1 MTAVVSDVGTQN
13 KQEEAAVV
21 EHGANGDEYFV
32 DNEEIRGFIAAVK
45 RVTASDR
52 PANQVVEE
60 LKPAFSTLLTERG
73 WLPEEFSVSY
83 EQSGMGGGIGQYLLY
98 RSGDKSITLFS
109 LVVPPGS
116 STPVHDHLAWGLV
129 GLYQGE
135 QHEEVYA
142 VESGNPDNG
151 DAKLRL
157 TTEQDLRTGEFYA
170 LLPPDGDIHRV
181 TTTSADASISIH
193 LLGND
198 AGCVVRHS
206 YQPEAGKSA
215 SFRSGYSNVD
225 CEQGE

>member
-1 MTAVVSDVGTQN
+1 MRGQN
-13 KQEEAAVV
+13 SA
-21 EHGANGDEYFV
+21 DEFYA
-32 DNEEIRGFIAAVK
+32 DNEEIRRFIQAVK
-45 RVTASDR
+45 RVTSSGHSPQQMVD
-52 PANQVVEE
+52 E
-60 LKPAFSTLLTERG
+60 LKPAFSTLLSEQD
-73 WLPEEFSVSY
+73 WLPEQFSVPY
-83 EQSGMGGGIGQYLLY
+83 EASGMGGGIGQYLLY
-98 RSGDKSITLFS
+98 RSADRSLTLFS

-142 VESGNPDNG
+142 LEHGNADAG
-151 DAKLRL
+151 DAALRL
-157 TTEQDLRTGEFYA
+157 TEERDLHQREFYA

-206 YQPEAGKSA
+206 YEPQAARSR
-215 SFRSGYSNVD
+215 SFRSGYSNVA
-225 CEQGE
+225 CEEQ